1 MRPGVGG
8 EGAGGEVMSGEKHG
22 ASHVALRES
31 R

>member
-1 MRPGVGG
+1 MRPGRG